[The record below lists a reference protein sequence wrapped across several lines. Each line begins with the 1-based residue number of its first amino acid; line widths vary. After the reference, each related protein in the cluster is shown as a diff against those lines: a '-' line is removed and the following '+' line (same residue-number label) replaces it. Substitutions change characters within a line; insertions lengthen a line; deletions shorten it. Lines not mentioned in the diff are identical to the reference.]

1 LFRLLHIP
9 EEQDLDFFFLTVLPG
24 FFSVLEI
31 SFVIGRIWDK
41 ESSFAFAAQPFLEQ
55 RPAGRNQ
62 VFYSSIQG
70 RAEAYQMS
78 CRLGRPCSV

>member
-1 LFRLLHIP
+1 MNGGVLVKNLVSTSSYPRGARPRFLFSYRLAR
-9 EEQDLDFFFLTVLPG
+9 G
-24 FFSVLEI
+24 FSVLEI

-62 VFYSSIQG
+62 VFYSSVQG
-70 RAEAYQMS
+70 ELKRT
-78 CRLGRPCSV
+78 R